1 MALAKTE
8 DTNSSNRRGA
18 VDGLRSRWK
27 LGELADA
34 SSVVNYGSSLGP
46 SMRGRVQIGS
56 RPARESTSNKERGI
70 SRFFLA
76 GSLIGYFTHVESVQS
91 SSGVDM
97 ISLYLP

>member
-1 MALAKTE
+1 MELCYR
-8 DTNSSNRRGA
+8 SRA
-18 VDGLRSRWK
+18 VDGLEVSWK
-27 LGELADA
+27 LWPGANA
-34 SSVVNYGSSLGP
+34 GPVVNYGSSLGP
-46 SMRGRVQIGS
+46 SMHGRVQIGS
-56 RPARESTSNKERGI
+56 RLARESTSNKDGGN